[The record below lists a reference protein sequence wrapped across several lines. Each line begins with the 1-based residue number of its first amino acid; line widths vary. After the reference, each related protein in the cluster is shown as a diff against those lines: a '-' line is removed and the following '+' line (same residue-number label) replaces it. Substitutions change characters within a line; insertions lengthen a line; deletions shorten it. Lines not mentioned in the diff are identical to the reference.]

1 MDENKKPQE
10 KIAEES
16 EQIKVIKEAAENM
29 AKKIRN
35 DAMTYG
41 ARMMCSVILQIIDKH
56 LNQPTKVSLR
66 DYKRCITEIVTVVSV
81 PLKKAE
87 EEKAAQDTKQSG
99 SEVIESIGETPNE

>member
-1 MDENKKPQE
+1 MDENKNPQE
-10 KIAEES
+10 EITEES
-16 EQIKVIKEAAENM
+16 ERTKAIKEAAENM

-56 LNQPTKVSLR
+56 LNQPAKVSLR

-87 EEKAAQDTKQSG
+87 EEKATQSTEQSD
-99 SEVIESIGETPNE
+99 SEAIGDMPNE

>member
-10 KIAEES
+10 EIAEES
-16 EQIKVIKEAAENM
+16 EQTKVIKEAAENM

-35 DAMTYG
+35 DAMAYG

-56 LNQPTKVSLR
+56 LNQPAKVSLR

-81 PLKKAE
+81 PLKKVE
-87 EEKAAQDTKQSG
+87 EEKATQSTEQ
-99 SEVIESIGETPNE
+99 SDSKAIRDMPNE